1 MSSFIGAL
9 IRNDIKLFR
18 PPRRKREAVT
28 MRTVGISGEIT
39 ALVSELFQTAGSDV
53 TGSERGDRPLHWL
66 GDALSKGN
74 TALPRPRLCLSPGS
88 QQRHLPGSTAGT
100 AGTAQHP
107 FLPQLC
113 GWEMLN

>member
-1 MSSFIGAL
+1 
-9 IRNDIKLFR
+9 
-18 PPRRKREAVT
+18 

-39 ALVSELFQTAGSDV
+39 ALVSEFFQTAGSDV
-53 TGSERGDRPLHWL
+53 TGSERGDHPLHWL

-74 TALPRPRLCLSPGS
+74 TALARPRLCLTPGS

-113 GWEMLN
+113 GWEMLNRGAQYAQKELEHLRHTHVQPPERGAL